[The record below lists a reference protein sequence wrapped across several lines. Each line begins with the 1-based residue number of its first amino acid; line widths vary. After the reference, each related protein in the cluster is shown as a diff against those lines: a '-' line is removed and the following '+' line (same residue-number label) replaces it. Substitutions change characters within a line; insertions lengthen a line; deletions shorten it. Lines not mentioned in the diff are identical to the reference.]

1 MAELRESLISM
12 IDDAL
17 GADPRAALIAAKR
30 LPGEVD
36 WLTRRAVARARA
48 EGFDWGRIGRL
59 LGMSRQ
65 GARQKFALSPPLA
78 SPHTLRMRRYRRPFE
93 EGERAVERFKSS
105 KRDAQ
110 PQPLPRPDDPY
121 FW

>member
-1 MAELRESLISM
+1 M

-17 GADPRAALIAAKR
+17 GPDPKAALIAAKR

-59 LGMSRQ
+59 LGISRQ
-65 GARQKFALSPPLA
+65 GARQKFPLAPPLA
-78 SPHTLRMRRYRRPFE
+78 SPHTLRMRRYRRSFADA
-93 EGERAVERFKSS
+93 ERMAERFQNGTLRGPSNH
-105 KRDAQ
+105 DE
-110 PQPLPRPDDPY
+110 PY